1 MVDLHPEHARAVL
14 DDLPIG
20 VVLIDRDGRVSW
32 INRYATNF
40 LGGDADQVLGHEI
53 AALPLPFRA
62 AGRSKVD
69 DEPQVQV
76 DGAMIGITQRYE
88 HAAGEGSILIILDR
102 GHALV
107 WFLNALSY
115 RCIGHGHRLRGAVAW
130 CDHQPTRS
138 RSASRSRRYA
148 NPLSCITVQLGKEAE
163 RALVGEIARNVKGQ
177 LRWVDLLGQWNDE
190 TLLLV
195 LPETDEFAARAL
207 SEKLLSSVSLIICS
221 SRVSGTGRSRH
232 QFMGTRRQRR
242 AAGAPGSGP
251 RPERAACG
259 GRHTGRLRA
268 CFVSSVRSRFAR
280 KRVIL
285 PAWLHLRRASRA
297 RAHGRIDARLSQSQ
311 QRVSHI
317 PPR

>member
-1 MVDLHPEHARAVL
+1 MRAKQNSSPNSKRSFKCSDMMRKIRTMVDLHPEHARAVL

-53 AALPLPFRA
+53 AALPLPFA
-62 AGRSKVD
+62 PLAGVD

-107 WFLNALSY
+107 WFLNALST
-115 RCIGHGHRLRGAVAW
+115 GASDTVTDSGVLSRGAIINRLEAEV
-130 CDHQPTRS
+130 
-138 RSASRSRRYA
+138 SRSRRYA

-221 SRVSGTGRSRH
+221 SRVAVPADLGTSSWARGDNAERLV
-232 QFMGTRRQRR
+232 RR
-242 AAGAPGSGP
+242 A
-251 RPERAACG
+251 
-259 GRHTGRLRA
+259 L
-268 CFVSSVRSRFAR
+268 
-280 KRVIL
+280 
-285 PAWLHLRRASRA
+285 
-297 RAHGRIDARLSQSQ
+297 AHGRSV
-311 QRVSHI
+311 QRAAADI
-317 PPR
+317 LGA